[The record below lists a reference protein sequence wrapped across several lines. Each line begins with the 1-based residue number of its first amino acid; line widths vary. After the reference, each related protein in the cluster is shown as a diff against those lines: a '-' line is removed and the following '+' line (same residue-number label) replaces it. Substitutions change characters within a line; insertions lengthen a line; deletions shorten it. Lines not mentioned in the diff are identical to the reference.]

1 MIASNSPSGERL
13 ISPRISRALLGLL
26 AVLAL
31 LALPAAASA
40 AKPSSGSGGS
50 GRHPVAP
57 RSTKLGSL
65 VQLPGSQGCLA
76 DGAAKG
82 AVRCGHAR
90 ALKGPGPFMGSR
102 AVAVSPDGRNV
113 YVAAAKSDAIAVFH
127 RNRATGALRQP
138 KGKAGCVAAPVATKK
153 SGEGCDIA
161 LGLIG
166 PNSIAVSPDGKY
178 VYATSREGASLTSFR
193 RTKTGALKQ
202 LPPSSAGCISG
213 LPIPG
218 CTPGRALSG
227 PDVIVVSA
235 DGANVYVGSFFGNAI
250 ASFARNPE
258 SGALTQLEGTAGCI
272 AVATSGC
279 AAGIALGSI
288 EGLAIS
294 PGGATVYA
302 AAAVSNAVDVLSR
315 NPLTGAL
322 SQATTTGTGC
332 IADATTTGC
341 TTGLQLAG
349 ANAVATAASGNYVYA
364 TSLFSNSVTSFRPT
378 EGVTGLTQKPGASG
392 CLIYLR
398 AAACSFGRA
407 MEAPEG
413 LAVSSE
419 GLNVYVAS
427 YVTGAI
433 DILDRNPETGTVA
446 QKPGAAGCLAPQT
459 LPGCSPGRA
468 LGGVSSVAVSPDGR
482 NVYAT
487 ASTSNAV
494 DVFRR
499 IK

>member
-1 MIASNSPSGERL
+1 MVSNLRQVTSTRL
-13 ISPRISRALLGLL
+13 SRALLVLL
-26 AVLAL
+26 VAVAV

-40 AKPSSGSGGS
+40 AGPGGGGSGG
-50 GRHPVAP
+50 HPVAP
-57 RSTKLGSL
+57 RATKLGSL
-65 VQLPGSQGCLA
+65 AQLPGSAGCLV
-76 DGAAKG
+76 GGKG
-82 AVRCGHAR
+82 KGDSSCGHAR
-90 ALKGPGPFMGSR
+90 ALQGPGPFMGSR
-102 AVAVSPDGRNV
+102 AIAVSPDGRDV
-113 YVAAAKSDAIAVFH
+113 YVAAAKSDAIAIFH
-127 RNRATGALRQP
+127 RNRATGALKQP
-138 KGKAGCVAAPVATKK
+138 VGKAGCVAAPAASGK
-153 SGEGCDIA
+153 SAEGCGVA

-193 RTKTGALKQ
+193 RLKSGSLVQ

-227 PDVIVVSA
+227 PDVVVVSA
-235 DGANVYVGSFFGNAI
+235 DGANIYVGSFFGNAV
-250 ASFARNPE
+250 ASFSRNPE
-258 SGALTQLEGTAGCI
+258 SGAPTQLEGTAGCI
-272 AVATSGC
+272 ATATEGC
-279 AAGIALGSI
+279 ATGIALGAI
-288 EGLAIS
+288 EGLAVS

-302 AAAVSNAVDVLSR
+302 AAALSNAVDVLSR

-322 SQATTTGTGC
+322 SQATSAGTGC
-332 IADATTTGC
+332 ITETATTGC

-413 LAVSSE
+413 LAVSPE

-433 DILDRNPETGTVA
+433 DVLDRNPETGTVA

-459 LPGCSPGRA
+459 LPGCTPGRA

-482 NVYAT
+482 NVYAA

>member
-1 MIASNSPSGERL
+1 VTRVSNLRQVT
-13 ISPRISRALLGLL
+13 SPRLSRALLALVAL

-31 LALPAAASA
+31 PTGAA
-40 AKPSSGSGGS
+40 AKPGAGKGASSG
-50 GRHPVAP
+50 HPVAP

-65 VQLPGSQGCLA
+65 VQLPGQAGCLV
-76 DGAAKG
+76 GGKG
-82 AVRCGHAR
+82 ANHLDCGHAR
-90 ALKGPGPFMGSR
+90 ALGGPGPFMGSR
-102 AVAVSPDGRNV
+102 AIAVSPDGRNV

-127 RNRATGALRQP
+127 RNRATGALEQR
-138 KGKAGCVAAPVATKK
+138 KGKAGCVAAPVAGK
-153 SGEGCDIA
+153 SSEGCGVAI
-161 LGLIG
+161 GLIG
-166 PNSIAVSPDGKY
+166 PNSIAVSPDGAY

-193 RTKTGALKQ
+193 RNTKSGTLKQ

-218 CTPGRALSG
+218 CTTGRALSG
-227 PDVIVVSA
+227 PDVVVVSPE
-235 DGANVYVGSFFGNAI
+235 GTNVYVGSFFGNAV
-250 ASFARNPE
+250 AGFSRNPE
-258 SGALTQLEGTAGCI
+258 SGALTQLEGTDGCI

-279 AAGIALGSI
+279 ATGVALGSI

-294 PGGATVYA
+294 PGGGTVYA

-315 NPLTGAL
+315 NPATGAL

-332 IADATTTGC
+332 ITDAATTGC

-364 TSLFSNSVTSFRPT
+364 TSLFSNSVTSFKPT
-378 EGVTGLTQKPGASG
+378 EGVTGLTQKPGAAG

-407 MEAPEG
+407 MVAPEG
-413 LAVSSE
+413 LAVSPE

-427 YVTGAI
+427 YETGAI
-433 DILDRNPETGTVA
+433 DVLDRNPETGTVA
-446 QKPGAAGCLAPQT
+446 QKPGAAGCLAPQS
-459 LPGCSPGRA
+459 LPGCTPGRA

>member
-1 MIASNSPSGERL
+1 MVSNLRQVSSTRL
-13 ISPRISRALLGLL
+13 SRALLALAAAL
-26 AVLAL
+26 AV
-31 LALPAAASA
+31 LALPAAAGA
-40 AKPSSGSGGS
+40 AGPGPGSGGS
-50 GRHPVAP
+50 GGHPVAP
-57 RSTKLGSL
+57 RSTRIGAL
-65 VQLPGSQGCLA
+65 VQLPGQAGCLV
-76 DGAAKG
+76 GGKG
-82 AVRCGHAR
+82 KNHLGCGHAR
-90 ALKGPGPFMGSR
+90 ALQGPGPFMGSR
-102 AVAVSPDGRNV
+102 AIAVSPDGRDV
-113 YVAAAKSDAIAVFH
+113 YVASAKSDAIAVFH
-127 RNRATGALRQP
+127 RNRATGALKQP
-138 KGKAGCVAAPVATKK
+138 GGKAGCVAAPLA
-153 SGEGCDIA
+153 SGVSAEGCGVA
-161 LGLIG
+161 VGLVG
-166 PNSIAVSPDGKY
+166 PNSIAISPDGKY

-193 RTKTGALKQ
+193 RLKTGTLVQ
-202 LPPSSAGCISG
+202 LPPSSSGCISG

-227 PDVIVVSA
+227 PDVVVVSA
-235 DGANVYVGSFFGNAI
+235 DGANLYVGSFFGNAV

-258 SGALTQLEGTAGCI
+258 SGAPTQLEGTAGCI
-272 AVATSGC
+272 AAATEGC
-279 AAGIALGSI
+279 ATGVALGSI
-288 EGLAIS
+288 EGLAVS
-294 PGGATVYA
+294 PGGGTLYA

-322 SQATTTGTGC
+322 SQATATGTGC
-332 IADATTTGC
+332 VSDAATAGC

-407 MEAPEG
+407 IEAPEG
-413 LAVSSE
+413 LVVSPE

-433 DILDRNPETGTVA
+433 DVLDRNPETGTVA
-446 QKPGAAGCLAPQT
+446 QKPGVSGCLAVAT
-459 LPGCSPGRA
+459 LPGCSPARA

-499 IK
+499 TK